1 VRDNPSSTSKEPETD
16 ASPAADIADD
26 ARYLNREL
34 SWLEFNARVLALA
47 EDASLPLLER
57 VKFVAIFANNMDEF
71 FQVRVSGLQEQ
82 VEAGVVKRSPDGR
95 TPAEQLEGI
104 RERAQELSDRAATVF
119 AIELMPALE
128 KERIRIVRS
137 FDALDPADRT
147 FLRRE
152 FDERIF
158 PVLTPLSVDPA
169 HPFPYISNLSLNLA
183 ALVRDP
189 MTGVRRFARVKVPP
203 LLPRFVPLPDGERFV
218 PLETVIAAH
227 LDRLFPGMELVA
239 YYTFRLTRDADLE
252 VEEDEAEDLLEAIQ
266 SVLRRRRR
274 GANPV
279 RLEVDETMSHEVL
292 ELLRRELDLE
302 EEEVVVTPGLLDLSA
317 TWSLVELDRPELK
330 HGPWVPVTQP
340 RLANGDGPPDLFR
353 VLRAGDVLVHHPYD
367 SFSSSVEAFVEQA
380 ARDPDVLAIKQTMY
394 RTSTQ
399 ESPIIRALI
408 RAAEL
413 GKQVVALVELKARF
427 DEEANITYARE
438 LEQAGVHVV
447 HGVVG
452 LKTHAKISLVVRREA
467 GGVRRYAHVGTGN
480 YNPVTARL
488 YEDIGLLTAD
498 AEIGAD
504 LTDLFNL
511 LTGYSRQRQY
521 RRLLVAPE
529 YLRPEMVDLI
539 RGQAREG
546 GRIVL
551 KMNAL
556 VDPDMVDALYEASQA
571 GAEIDLIVRGICCL
585 RPGIPGLSER
595 ITVRSLVGRYLEHS
609 RIFRFGER
617 REATHYI
624 GSADLMQRN
633 LDRRVEALA
642 PVSDP
647 SLAARLDEILDVLMQ
662 DDMLSWTLGSDG
674 TWTKVRGERGIDAQQ
689 RLQELAVERAG
700 SRKA

>member
-1 VRDNPSSTSKEPETD
+1 MAMFVESTSPTTD
-16 ASPAADIADD
+16 DES
-26 ARYLNREL
+26 RYLNREL

-57 VKFVAIFANNMDEF
+57 LKFVAIFANNLDEF

-104 RERAQELSDRAATVF
+104 RERAQELSTRAADVF
-119 AIELMPALE
+119 ATELVPALE

-137 FDALDPADRT
+137 IEALDRADLA
-147 FLRRE
+147 FLEQE

-203 LLPRFVPLPDGERFV
+203 LLPRFVPLSDGERFV

-239 YYTFRLTRDADLE
+239 HHTFRLTRDADLE

-279 RLEVDETMSHEVL
+279 RLEVDESMSHEVL

-302 EEEVVVTPGLLDLSA
+302 EQEVVVTSGLLDLSA
-317 TWSLVELDRPELK
+317 TFSLVELDRPELK
-330 HGPWVPVTQP
+330 HEPWVPVTQP
-340 RLANGDGPPDLFR
+340 RLANGDGPPDLFH

-367 SFSSSVEAFVEQA
+367 SFPSSVEAFVEQA
-380 ARDPDVLAIKQTMY
+380 AGDPAVLAIKQTMY

-467 GGVRRYAHVGTGN
+467 AGVRRYAHVGTGN

-488 YEDIGLLTAD
+488 YEDVGLLTAD
-498 AEIGAD
+498 PEIGAD

-511 LTGYSRQRQY
+511 LTGYSRQREY

-529 YLRPEMVDLI
+529 YLRPKMVELI

-609 RIFRFGER
+609 RIFRFGAR
-617 REATHYI
+617 GEATHYI

-642 PVSDP
+642 PVADP
-647 SLAARLDEILDVLMQ
+647 SLAARLDGILDVLMQ
-662 DDMLSWTLGSDG
+662 DDMLSWTLGADG
-674 TWTKVRGERGIDAQQ
+674 RWTKVRGERGIDAQQ
-689 RLQELAVERAG
+689 RQQELAVERAG
-700 SRKA
+700 SGEA

>member
-1 VRDNPSSTSKEPETD
+1 M
-16 ASPAADIADD
+16 
-26 ARYLNREL
+26 
-34 SWLEFNARVLALA
+34 LALA

-57 VKFVAIFANNMDEF
+57 LKFVAIFANNLDEF

-104 RERAQELSDRAATVF
+104 RERAQELSIRAADVF
-119 AIELMPALE
+119 ASELVPALE

-137 FDALDPADRT
+137 IEALDRADLA
-147 FLRRE
+147 FLEQE

-169 HPFPYISNLSLNLA
+169 NPFPYISNLSLNLA
-183 ALVRDP
+183 AMVRDP

-218 PLETVIAAH
+218 PLENVIAAH
-227 LDRLFPGMELVA
+227 LDRLFPGMELVGHH
-239 YYTFRLTRDADLE
+239 TFRLTRDADLE

-279 RLEVDETMSHEVL
+279 RLEVDEAMSHEVL

-317 TWSLVELDRPELK
+317 LWSLVALDRPELK
-330 HGPWVPVTQP
+330 HEPWVPVTQP
-340 RLANGDGPPDLFR
+340 RLADGEGAPDLFE

-380 ARDPDVLAIKQTMY
+380 ARDPAVLAIKQTMY

-467 GGVRRYAHVGTGN
+467 AGVRRYAHVGTGN

-488 YEDIGLLTAD
+488 YEDMGLLTAD
-498 AEIGAD
+498 PEIGAD

-511 LTGYSRQRQY
+511 LTGYSRQREY

-529 YLRPEMVDLI
+529 YLRPEMLELI

-556 VDPDMVDALYEASQA
+556 VDPDMVDSLYEASQA

-617 REATHYI
+617 AEATHYI

-633 LDRRVEALA
+633 LDRRVEALV
-642 PVSDP
+642 PVADP
-647 SLAARLDEILDVLMQ
+647 SLAARLDEVLDVLMQ
-662 DDMLSWTLGSDG
+662 DDMLSWTLGADG

-700 SRKA
+700 SREA

>member
-1 VRDNPSSTSKEPETD
+1 V
-16 ASPAADIADD
+16 
-26 ARYLNREL
+26 
-34 SWLEFNARVLALA
+34 
-47 EDASLPLLER
+47 
-57 VKFVAIFANNMDEF
+57 
-71 FQVRVSGLQEQ
+71 
-82 VEAGVVKRSPDGR
+82 
-95 TPAEQLEGI
+95 
-104 RERAQELSDRAATVF
+104 
-119 AIELMPALE
+119 
-128 KERIRIVRS
+128 
-137 FDALDPADRT
+137 
-147 FLRRE
+147 
-152 FDERIF
+152 
-158 PVLTPLSVDPA
+158 
-169 HPFPYISNLSLNLA
+169 
-183 ALVRDP
+183 
-189 MTGVRRFARVKVPP
+189 
-203 LLPRFVPLPDGERFV
+203 
-218 PLETVIAAH
+218 
-227 LDRLFPGMELVA
+227 
-239 YYTFRLTRDADLE
+239 
-252 VEEDEAEDLLEAIQ
+252 DEA
-266 SVLRRRRR
+266 
-274 GANPV
+274 
-279 RLEVDETMSHEVL
+279 MSHEVL

-317 TWSLVELDRPELK
+317 LWSLVALDRPELK
-330 HGPWVPVTQP
+330 HEPWVPVTQP
-340 RLANGDGPPDLFR
+340 RLADGEGAPDLFE

-380 ARDPDVLAIKQTMY
+380 ARDPAVLAIKQTMY

-467 GGVRRYAHVGTGN
+467 AGVRRYAHVGTGN

-488 YEDIGLLTAD
+488 YEDMGLLTAD
-498 AEIGAD
+498 PEIGAD

-511 LTGYSRQRQY
+511 LTGYSRQREY

-529 YLRPEMVDLI
+529 YLRPEMLELI

-617 REATHYI
+617 AEATHYI

-633 LDRRVEALA
+633 LDRRVEALV
-642 PVSDP
+642 PVADP
-647 SLAARLDEILDVLMQ
+647 SLAARLDEVLDVLMQ
-662 DDMLSWTLGSDG
+662 DDMLSWTLGADG

-700 SRKA
+700 SREA

>member
-1 VRDNPSSTSKEPETD
+1 M
-16 ASPAADIADD
+16 
-26 ARYLNREL
+26 
-34 SWLEFNARVLALA
+34 LALA

-57 VKFVAIFANNMDEF
+57 LKFVAIFANNLDEF

-104 RERAQELSDRAATVF
+104 RERAQELSIRAADVF
-119 AIELMPALE
+119 ASELVPALE

-137 FDALDPADRT
+137 IEALDRADLA
-147 FLRRE
+147 FLEQE

-158 PVLTPLSVDPA
+158 PVLTRLSVDPA

-183 ALVRDP
+183 AMVRDP

-203 LLPRFVPLPDGERFV
+203 LLPRFVPLLDGERFV
-218 PLETVIAAH
+218 PLENVIAAH
-227 LDRLFPGMELVA
+227 LDRLFPGMELVGHH
-239 YYTFRLTRDADLE
+239 TFRLTRDADLE

-279 RLEVDETMSHEVL
+279 RLEVDEAMSHEVL

-317 TWSLVELDRPELK
+317 LWSLVALDRPELK
-330 HGPWVPVTQP
+330 HEPWVPVTQP
-340 RLANGDGPPDLFR
+340 RLADGEGAPDLFE

-380 ARDPDVLAIKQTMY
+380 ARDPAVLAIKQTMY

-467 GGVRRYAHVGTGN
+467 AGVHRYAHVGTGN

-488 YEDIGLLTAD
+488 YEDMGLLTAD
-498 AEIGAD
+498 PEIGAD

-511 LTGYSRQRQY
+511 LTGYSRQREY

-529 YLRPEMVDLI
+529 YLRPEMLELI

-556 VDPDMVDALYEASQA
+556 VDPDMVDSLYEASQA

-617 REATHYI
+617 AEATHYI

-633 LDRRVEALA
+633 LDRRVEALV
-642 PVSDP
+642 PVADP
-647 SLAARLDEILDVLMQ
+647 SLAARLDEVLDVLMQ
-662 DDMLSWTLGSDG
+662 DDMLSWTLGADG

-700 SRKA
+700 SREA

>member
-1 VRDNPSSTSKEPETD
+1 
-16 ASPAADIADD
+16 
-26 ARYLNREL
+26 
-34 SWLEFNARVLALA
+34 
-47 EDASLPLLER
+47 
-57 VKFVAIFANNMDEF
+57 
-71 FQVRVSGLQEQ
+71 
-82 VEAGVVKRSPDGR
+82 
-95 TPAEQLEGI
+95 
-104 RERAQELSDRAATVF
+104 
-119 AIELMPALE
+119 
-128 KERIRIVRS
+128 
-137 FDALDPADRT
+137 
-147 FLRRE
+147 
-152 FDERIF
+152 
-158 PVLTPLSVDPA
+158 
-169 HPFPYISNLSLNLA
+169 
-183 ALVRDP
+183 
-189 MTGVRRFARVKVPP
+189 
-203 LLPRFVPLPDGERFV
+203 
-218 PLETVIAAH
+218 
-227 LDRLFPGMELVA
+227 MELVA
-239 YYTFRLTRDADLE
+239 HHAFRLTRDADLE

-292 ELLRRELDLE
+292 ELLRRELDLAE
-302 EEEVVVTPGLLDLSA
+302 QEVVVTPGLLDLSA

-330 HGPWVPVTQP
+330 YEPWVPVTQP
-340 RLANGDGPPDLFR
+340 RLADGDGPPDLFR

-380 ARDPDVLAIKQTMY
+380 ARDPAVLAIKQTMY

-408 RAAEL
+408 HAAEL

-511 LTGYSRQRQY
+511 LTGYSRQRDY

-529 YLRPEMVDLI
+529 YLRPEMLDLI
-539 RGQAREG
+539 RGQARVG

-609 RIFRFGER
+609 RIFRFGAR
-617 REATHYI
+617 RGATHYI

-633 LDRRVEALA
+633 LDRRVEALV

-647 SLAARLDEILDVLMQ
+647 SLAARLDEILEVLMQ
-662 DDMLSWTLGSDG
+662 DDMLSWTLGPDG
-674 TWTKVRGERGIDAQQ
+674 TWTKVQGERGIDAQQ